1 MSNPGPKV
9 TAEDETGVDSIS
21 GKTRKQLYEEAGL
34 EWYGDGSEHLSR
46 HHRRGYVMPDDHP
59 PKEGEDE

>member
-1 MSNPGPKV
+1 MSNPGPKA

-34 EWYGDGSEHLSR
+34 EWYGSEHPSTVLNQEDVS
-46 HHRRGYVMPDDHP
+46 DDNHS
-59 PKEGEDE
+59 